1 MISTPVCD
9 FVRAYAASAPV
20 RLHMPGHKGRGILGC
35 ESLDITEI
43 RGADDLYHPEG
54 ILARSEENAS
64 RLFGCRTVY
73 SAEGSSLAIRAML
86 YLAYPRSGCKGR
98 CLAGRNAHKS
108 FLHTAVLLDFPI
120 SWLWAGDSYLSCP
133 VTAETV
139 EAAILEEKEK
149 PFAVYLTS
157 PDYLG
162 NLAPVGKIA
171 SVCHRYGVPLLVDNA
186 HGAYLKFLPR
196 SLHPMDLGADLC
208 SDSAHKTLPVLT
220 GGAYLHMG
228 PDWTAEEAKAAM
240 ALFGSTSP
248 SWLILQSLDGANPV
262 MERLPG
268 DIAALAPHIAALKGA
283 LLAHGF
289 ALVGA
294 EPLKITVHAA
304 KFGYSG
310 EEMAEMLE
318 RQGIFCEFADRD
330 FLVFMLTPR
339 NTPEELD
346 RLRAALCAL
355 PRGAR
360 QEAPPIALARPKA
373 ACTPRQAA
381 FAPRETIPVE
391 NSLGRILA
399 LANVSCPPAVPIVM
413 CGEEIDEAAQ
423 ETLRRCGIEEVT
435 VIKASPSGV
444 AAMQQKVELARRSRT

>member
-86 YLAYPRSGCKGR
+86 YLAYTRSGCKGR

-162 NLAPVGKIA
+162 NLAPVGEIA
-171 SVCHRYGVPLLVDNA
+171 NVCHRHGVPLLVDNA

-196 SLHPMDLGADLC
+196 SLPPMDLGADLC

-228 PDWTAEEAKAAM
+228 PDWTTEEAKAAM

-248 SWLILQSLDGANPV
+248 SWLILQSLDGANPA

-294 EPLKITVHAA
+294 EPLKITGPAA

-310 EEMAEMLE
+310 EEMAEILE
-318 RQGIFCEFADRD
+318 KQGIFCEFADGD

-355 PRGAR
+355 PRGVR
-360 QEAPPIALARPKA
+360 QEEPPIALARPKA

-413 CGEEIDEAAQ
+413 CGEEIDEAAR
-423 ETLRRCGIEEVT
+423 EALCRCGVEEVT
-435 VIKASPSGV
+435 VIKASPPGV
-444 AAMQQKVELARRSRT
+444 AAMQQKVEQARRSRT

>member
-1 MISTPVCD
+1 MNTPICD
-9 FVRAYAASAPV
+9 YVNEYAQKAPA
-20 RLHMPGHKGRGILGC
+20 RFHMPGHKGVSLLGF
-35 ESLDITEI
+35 EDRDITEI
-43 RGADDLYHPEG
+43 SGADDLFHPSG
-54 ILARSEENAS
+54 IILESEENAS
-64 RLFGCRTVY
+64 RLFGCPTVY
-73 SAEGSSLAIRAML
+73 SCEGSSLCIRAML
-86 YLAYPRSGCKGR
+86 YLAYTEGGCRGR

-108 FLHTAVLLDFPI
+108 FLNTAILLDFPI
-120 SWLWAGDSYLSCP
+120 KWLWAGKDYLSCP
-133 VTAETV
+133 VTAEQV
-139 EAAILEEKEK
+139 ERAIQEEPEK
-149 PFAVYLTS
+149 PFALYLTS

-162 NLAPVGKIA
+162 NQLDLDAIGA
-171 SVCHRYGVPLLVDNA
+171 VCQRYGVPLLVDNA
-186 HGAYLKFLPR
+186 HGAYLKFLPQSR
-196 SLHPMDLGADLC
+196 HPMDFGAALC
-208 SDSAHKTLPVLT
+208 CDSAHKTLPVLT
-220 GGAYLHMG
+220 GGAYLHFRQ
-228 PDWTAEEAKAAM
+228 EAMRQRVKDAM

-248 SWLILQSLDGANPV
+248 SWLILQSLDGANPLL
-262 MERLPG
+262 ERLPG

-294 EPLKITVHAA
+294 ESLKITVHAA

-310 EEMAEMLE
+310 EEMAEILE
-318 RQGIFCEFADRD
+318 KQGIFCEFADRD

-355 PRGAR
+355 PRGVR
-360 QEAPPIALARPKA
+360 QEEPPIALARPKA

-413 CGEEIDEAAQ
+413 CGEEIDEAAR
-423 ETLRRCGIEEVT
+423 EALCRCGVEEVA
-435 VIKASPSGV
+435 VIKAFH
-444 AAMQQKVELARRSRT
+444 AE

>member
-1 MISTPVCD
+1 
-9 FVRAYAASAPV
+9 
-20 RLHMPGHKGRGILGC
+20 MPGHKGRGILGC

-86 YLAYPRSGCKGR
+86 YLAYTRSGCKGR

-162 NLAPVGKIA
+162 NLAPVGEIA

-220 GGAYLHMG
+220 GGAYLHMTS
-228 PDWTAEEAKAAM
+228 DYTAEEAKAAM

-248 SWLILQSLDGANPV
+248 SWLILQSLDGANPA

-310 EEMAEMLE
+310 EEMAEILE
-318 RQGIFCEFADRD
+318 RHGIFCEFADRD

-355 PRGAR
+355 PRGVR
-360 QEAPPIALARPKA
+360 QEEPPIALARPKA

-413 CGEEIDEAAQ
+413 CGEEIDEAAR
-423 ETLRRCGIEEVT
+423 EALRRCGVEEVA
-435 VIKASPSGV
+435 VIKAFH
-444 AAMQQKVELARRSRT
+444 AE